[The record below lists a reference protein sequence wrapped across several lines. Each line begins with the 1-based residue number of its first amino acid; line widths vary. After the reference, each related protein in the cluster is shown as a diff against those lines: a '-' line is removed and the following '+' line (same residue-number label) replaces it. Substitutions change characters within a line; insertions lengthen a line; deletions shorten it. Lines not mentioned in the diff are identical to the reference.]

1 VERRRTVI
9 MAALGIA
16 GGVVLLLCGLWAAA
30 MGLLASLNNELWR
43 ADMREASLWS
53 LVALAM
59 IVAAILWIKRSIR
72 RLRYDNRSPQ
82 S

>member
-1 VERRRTVI
+1 MERRRTVI